1 MPGRFQ
7 DQSDGLLLFRK
18 LRRQSYSIL
27 ILKLLNMK
35 NQAKSFLY
43 AGGGILIILSLIEY
57 KLDIGTSDFAKF
69 LLRVIVSLA
78 ASMVSV
84 GIPGTIELK
93 WKPKE
98 RIEPINKDDNPPLTL
113 AEREP
118 TIVASGAIAV
128 FVLVYLFDPI

>member
-1 MPGRFQ
+1 
-7 DQSDGLLLFRK
+7 
-18 LRRQSYSIL
+18 
-27 ILKLLNMK
+27 MK

-43 AGGGILIILSLIEY
+43 AGGAMLIILSLIEY